1 LSATLPGP
9 GPKAEKKRPTTTQYT
24 PSSGPKPDKNRPMTR
39 STPPSPDPKKLKS
52 PLAAGANEPLMHSG
66 RNFDTLVRMASL
78 TKVVFQ
84 QDLRKSHK
92 HTQSYLDH
100 AYDIVH
106 GIRKCHVC
114 VLQEIKPKKGD
125 AVLDD
130 EEKKVS
136 EPDPSKKRIEMR
148 SPNSN
153 QKDSPSNET
162 VIRFPPMPNE
172 MAYIEDNC
180 LEYVHVSGPLDISCD
195 FEAVDKLIL
204 FEPYPFIFPI
214 H

>member
-1 LSATLPGP
+1 M
-9 GPKAEKKRPTTTQYT
+9 
-24 PSSGPKPDKNRPMTR
+24 D
-39 STPPSPDPKKLKS
+39 
-52 PLAAGANEPLMHSG
+52 
-66 RNFDTLVRMASL
+66 SL
-78 TKVVFQ
+78 TKVVFHR
-84 QDLRKSHK
+84 DLCKGHK

-106 GIRKCHVC
+106 DFRKCHIR
-114 VLQEIKPKKGD
+114 VLHEIEPKKGG
-125 AVLDD
+125 AIQDD
-130 EEKKVS
+130 EEKKVG
-136 EPDPSKKRIEMR
+136 EPDPARKLIEIE